1 MNLNLAVKNKAY
13 PGAPLGS
20 GSGASGQS
28 GASGASGQS
37 GAFGGSGQSGAS
49 GGSGQSGTSG
59 GSGQSGA
66 SGGSG
71 QTVFFSSVSKQKPYL
86 VKISVKNKP
95 EPPKFRPKVKPIS
108 VSENTKGS
116 ISKVIDIYPAVEEDT
131 GKPAENVKWV
141 FFKILLSKQ
150 QNKSLKILP
159 FINKNNWL
167 NMQDSACPTLLWAL
181 SKTLRMGGP
190 IETR

>member
-49 GGSGQSGTSG
+49 GGSGQSGTSGGSGQSGASG

-141 FFKILLSKQ
+141 FFKILLLKQ
-150 QNKSLKILP
+150 QKFKD
-159 FINKNNWL
+159 FTVYQQK
-167 NMQDSACPTLLWAL
+167 
-181 SKTLRMGGP
+181 
-190 IETR
+190 